1 MALWQWGGATFAVL
15 VFVNFFKRSFLEA
28 RGTEIAAATPETLI
42 SATIL
47 YFGSTVPITL
57 ILAMFASSF
66 VGAWVGSHL
75 AVKHGSD
82 FIKKAMVGIAI
93 VMVLKVIIDLL

>member
-1 MALWQWGGATFAVL
+1 
-15 VFVNFFKRSFLEA
+15 
-28 RGTEIAAATPETLI
+28 
-42 SATIL
+42 
-47 YFGSTVPITL
+47 
-57 ILAMFASSF
+57 MFASSF